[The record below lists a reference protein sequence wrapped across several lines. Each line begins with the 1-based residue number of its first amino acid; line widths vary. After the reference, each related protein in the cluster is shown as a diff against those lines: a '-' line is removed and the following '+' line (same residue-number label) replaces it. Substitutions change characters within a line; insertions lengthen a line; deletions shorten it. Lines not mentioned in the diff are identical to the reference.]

1 MFSMHERLSSS
12 ARAFHVLVDLM
23 NDFWSV
29 VVLELG
35 MINVIILALL
45 DDLVG
50 LVTRISGRL

>member
-1 MFSMHERLSSS
+1 MHERLSSS